1 MTSWINGTIF
11 EKDGPTETGMFNM
24 RMEWQLVVELI
35 VVVGLFGLL
44 VNEDNIFGFVL
55 DETEVVEMV
64 EEGEFSVHVY

>member
-1 MTSWINGTIF
+1 M
-11 EKDGPTETGMFNM
+11 
-24 RMEWQLVVELI
+24 VELI